1 MCSPGE
7 MKAFQRNIPDACSQT
22 INVCGRSCCSEQ
34 FSSCVTCEAASAE
47 QMLAY
52 KLDFP
57 CTLWHVSLLLSNTQ
71 FYSQNKNCTDNIDAG
86 AAAATAA
93 AVCHL
98 LI

>member
-7 MKAFQRNIPDACSQT
+7 MKAFQRNIPDACSRT

-47 QMLAY
+47 QMLA
-52 KLDFP
+52 P
-57 CTLWHVSLLLSNTQ
+57 WHVPLLLSNTQ
-71 FYSQNKNCTDNIDAG
+71 FYGQNKNCTGNIDA
-86 AAAATAA
+86 AAEAAAA

>member
-52 KLDFP
+52 ELDLP
-57 CTLWHVSLLLSNTQ
+57 CPALARFTVTKQ
-71 FYSQNKNCTDNIDAG
+71 YAVRTK
-86 AAAATAA
+86 TA
-93 AVCHL
+93 HTTSMQEQQQ
-98 LI
+98 